1 MKTDQKIFYDLEKKM
16 KCSKCLTFLLV
27 IESETN
33 YIPSTR
39 YRKSLSY
46 NSIWRNMCNGGKT
59 GHLVLR
65 EYNRVTFRKFT
76 QTRDIYVS
84 HFE

>member
-1 MKTDQKIFYDLEKKM
+1 M

-39 YRKSLSY
+39 YRKSLSSS
-46 NSIWRNMCNGGKT
+46 SIWRQLCNGSIT

-65 EYNRVTFRKFT
+65 EYNRVTFREFT